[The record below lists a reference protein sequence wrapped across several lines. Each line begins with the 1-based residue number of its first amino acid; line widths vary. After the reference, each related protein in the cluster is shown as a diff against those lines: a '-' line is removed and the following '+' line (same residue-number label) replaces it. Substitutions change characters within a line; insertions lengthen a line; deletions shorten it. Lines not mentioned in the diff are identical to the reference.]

1 MRTPPIRLALCV
13 AIAAAV
19 PGCGEREQRPAPAAA
34 AAEPVPRRP
43 FRDVG
48 CGITEQTV
56 IEGSGVGA
64 VKVGERLPEVTGKCQ
79 VVGDSTVRPEGMTE
93 RIIAVDAGYDTVTAV
108 VVAGRIWRVH
118 VHGPGFQTSDS
129 LGVGTPAPVL
139 RAREG
144 SRFLAGEGLAFVTL
158 DDHCGL
164 SFRLSGVST
173 DVITRGEWPAADDLS
188 DAVVDEVLIIGCA
201 PDPPAADR

>member
-1 MRTPPIRLALCV
+1 MRTAPIRLALGM

-19 PGCGEREQRPAPAAA
+19 LGCGEREQQSAPAAA
-34 AAEPVPRRP
+34 SERAPRRP

-48 CGITEQTV
+48 CQITEQTV
-56 IEGSGVGA
+56 LEGSGVGA
-64 VKVGERLPEVTGKCQ
+64 VKVGERLPEVSGKCQ
-79 VVGDSTVRPEGMTE
+79 VVADSTVRPEGMTE
-93 RIIAVDAGYDTVTAV
+93 RIVAVDVGYDTVTAV
-108 VVAGRIWRVH
+108 VVGGRIWRVH
-118 VHGPGFQTSDS
+118 VHGPGFQTTDS

-164 SFRLSGVST
+164 SFRLSGVSS

-201 PDPPAADR
+201 PDPPPADR